1 MFGITFINGG
11 YSAAIKLLKAGKL
24 MHIPSGPGL
33 ATINKDK
40 RYKRAIQSG
49 DFAIPDSGYFVL
61 LLRILKNVKIK
72 KYSGHSFLKDFFTR
86 ENFNKGDLFLVDPN
100 KSESKINN
108 DFLNKIGI
116 PISNDYHF
124 VAPIYDKGEIKDKIL
139 LDKLESLKI
148 KPKFIMI
155 NLGSN
160 VQEPLGCFIKSNL
173 SYKVGIF
180 GSGAAI
186 SFFTG
191 TQVPISS
198 TVDSLGL
205 GWLWR
210 CISNPK
216 KFIPRYFAAFYLI
229 LIVIKEDYILSCK

>member
-1 MFGITFINGG
+1 MFGVTFINGG
-11 YSAAIKLLKAGKL
+11 YTVAIKLLQEGNL

-33 ATINKDK
+33 ATINKDD

-72 KYSGHSFLKDFFTR
+72 KYSGQRFLKDFFAS
-86 ENFNKGDLFLVDPN
+86 EKFNKGDLFLVDPN

-108 DFLNKIGI
+108 EYLNKIGI

-160 VQEPLGCFIKSNL
+160 VQEPLGCYIKNNL

-191 TQVPISS
+191 TQAPISS
-198 TVDSLGL
+198 TIDSLGL

-229 LIVIKEDYILSCK
+229 LVVIKEDYISSYK

>member
-1 MFGITFINGG
+1 MFGVTFINGG
-11 YSAAIKLLKAGKL
+11 YTVAIKLLQEGKL

-33 ATINKDK
+33 ATINKDD

-61 LLRILKNVKIK
+61 LLRILKNIKIK
-72 KYSGHSFLKDFFTR
+72 KYSGQRFLKDFFAS
-86 ENFNKGDLFLVDPN
+86 EKFNKGDLFLVDPN

-108 DFLNKIGI
+108 EYLNKIGI

-160 VQEPLGCFIKSNL
+160 VQEPLGCYIKNNL

-180 GSGAAI
+180 G
-186 SFFTG
+186 F
-191 TQVPISS
+191 
-198 TVDSLGL
+198 
-205 GWLWR
+205 R
-210 CISNPK
+210 
-216 KFIPRYFAAFYLI
+216 
-229 LIVIKEDYILSCK
+229 SCN